1 MRKELI
7 RSVKKRRRT
16 WVDKVKFDQ
25 MKVATSRPAYVNF
38 QLATKLFKFQ
48 PLGLVNSFSESE
60 SFLIFPVFKS
70 VNSSSC
76 YLWDNT
82 RGWFR
87 RGRKRNTVWKYIQW
101 SLDYLNCQNRIL
113 VAPAISRKRITTST
127 SKGQCPP
134 PIQPPSFPCLFYVT
148 CPN

>member
-1 MRKELI
+1 
-7 RSVKKRRRT
+7 
-16 WVDKVKFDQ
+16 

-113 VAPAISRKRITTST
+113 VAPAISRKRNFWPKSHHNEHVEGTMSTADPTTIFS
-127 SKGQCPP
+127 
-134 PIQPPSFPCLFYVT
+134 LFIL
-148 CPN
+148 CHMP